1 MLYFLI
7 ESPTIRSLAKSPAR
21 KSWAH
26 LGMAV
31 AVLLSGVIIFVRVP
45 MGFVGFSI
53 VGVIVA
59 LSLALHENRLLVN
72 RLTLYA
78 GKVSYSGY
86 LCHTVALH
94 LVNRFGI
101 WNTPR
106 LPLPPLVQ
114 FVLFSS
120 LGVTITLLVSTLTYR
135 LIEVPGRNLGRALLQ
150 RLKNPPVAQ
159 PSGAYAR
166 SEQQP

>member
-1 MLYFLI
+1 
-7 ESPTIRSLAKSPAR
+7 
-21 KSWAH
+21 
-26 LGMAV
+26 
-31 AVLLSGVIIFVRVP
+31 
-45 MGFVGFSI
+45 
-53 VGVIVA
+53 
-59 LSLALHENRLLVN
+59 
-72 RLTLYA
+72 
-78 GKVSYSGY
+78 
-86 LCHTVALH
+86 